1 MTVEQKN
8 VRRRAI
14 VITVLPGAIG
24 IVWDTLAAAVLF
36 HRYSFFESVVV
47 CLLVMTLCA
56 VATMRADF
64 ELWSGIF
71 SEDVKESDTAKS
83 KKPDL
88 LDSFRAHLKVL
99 FYAIAFVMAL
109 VKLVLTL
116 IG

>member
-1 MTVEQKN
+1 M
-8 VRRRAI
+8 ALI
-14 VITVLPGAIG
+14 VAG
-24 IVWDTLAAAVLF
+24 
-36 HRYSFFESVVV
+36 
-47 CLLVMTLCA
+47 
-56 VATMRADF
+56 
-64 ELWSGIF
+64 
-71 SEDVKESDTAKS
+71 SDTAKS